1 MFTQL
6 IYQAAI
12 GYFGSRIASDDDGG
26 WGPNPGPDDGPRPPG
41 PWPWWKMFVSRF
53 LVASIG
59 GIVFG
64 KLIGEGLG
72 VESMFASS
80 LVSMAGGKIFADLGR
95 VAGVVR

>member
-1 MFTQL
+1 MFNEL

-41 PWPWWKMFVSRF
+41 WPWWKRFFSRF

-64 KLIGEGLG
+64 KFIGAGLG
-72 VESMFASS
+72 VESLFATS
-80 LVSMAGGKIFADLGR
+80 LISMAGGKLFADLGKG
-95 VAGVVR
+95 AGFVG